1 MPTRRPHACRLDIT
15 DRPDFAEKT
24 SLRPLPSRAAPRAT
38 CRTSVPTGQRAEAGG
53 FEPPVPCGTLAFKVQ
68 RRSAVGCSRAGQRS
82 GVVRARPT
90 RRYRVVVSVDVTP
103 APPVPRA
110 AACPLTGWQRGSM
123 VARATT
129 VDARQDHASA
139 DRSGSCRSGAADGLN
154 VWRTGGT
161 AMPLSA
167 TGLRFATARALVLPC
182 GRPIVM
188 NAVIVMDFMTL

>member
-1 MPTRRPHACRLDIT
+1 MSHGNRWSGLRKRGDSNPR
-15 DRPDFAEKT
+15 
-24 SLRPLPSRAAPRAT
+24 SLAGRSLSRCSVSGPLR
-38 CRTSVPTGQRAEAGG
+38 
-53 FEPPVPCGTLAFKVQ
+53 
-68 RRSAVGCSRAGQRS
+68 CSPAGQRS
-82 GVVRARPT
+82 GGIRARPA
-90 RRYRVVVSVDVTP
+90 RRHWVVVSVDVTP